1 MKKLIIDN
9 VGPIKH
15 VELDLKQVNVIIGP
29 QGSGKSCILK
39 VASFCAWVEKHI
51 MLNMSF
57 NDLFNRG
64 FVQQELIEFHR
75 LNKLIDQNSHIY
87 YCSDYIEFEYQYECF
102 IHHDWKGER
111 SDYKLSRVSYIPAE
125 RNIISVVPNIFEI
138 NFGRDYVRSFISD
151 WNMAR
156 KFFSGGVLLPILDLP
171 VNYHVDDANN
181 QDVIDIPNRPPIPLT
196 NASSGIQSLVPMC
209 SYLDFLFEK
218 QYSSILLS
226 SANENNRN
234 LAFAIR
240 LYNSKYSEYSNFP
253 DKPKDIKFPITGDIG
268 SMPFPFENEADYREC
283 LQIYNNHTKVSHSDI
298 FLEEPEQNIFPD
310 TQVKL
315 VYYLLEKIKLHQDN
329 LFMATHSHY
338 ILYALNNC
346 MLGYIVAETARE
358 SGDEEALQFQ
368 NSWIDPAQ
376 VGVWELKDGMLNPVE
391 DSPSNTIQDKDGLIR
406 GNYFDRVMRNVMADF
421 TNLMNYYE

>member
-1 MKKLIIDN
+1 MKKLIIEN

-51 MLNMSF
+51 MLDMSF
-57 NDLFNRG
+57 DCLENRN
-64 FVQQELIEFHR
+64 FIQQELIDFHR
-75 LNKLIDQNSHIY
+75 IEEFIDRKSHIY
-87 YCSDYIEFEYQYECF
+87 YCSNNLEFDFWGKDCSF
-102 IHHDWKGER
+102 HNWKEER
-111 SDYKLSRVSYIPAE
+111 WDYKLSRVSYIPAE
-125 RNIISVVPNIFEI
+125 RSIISVVPNIFEI

-156 KFFSGGVLLPILDLP
+156 KFFSGGTSLPILDLP

-181 QDVIDIPNRPPIPLT
+181 NQDVIDIPNRSQIPLT

-218 QYSSILLS
+218 QYSGTLLS
-226 SANENNRN
+226 SANKDFQNKD
-234 LAFAIR
+234 FAIM
-240 LYNSKYSEYSNFP
+240 LYDRRYSGNYSKESM
-253 DKPKDIKFPITGDIG
+253 IGTIG
-268 SMPFPFENEADYREC
+268 SVRCYFENEADYCEC

-346 MLGYIVAETARE
+346 MLGHLVAETARE
-358 SGDEEALQFQ
+358 AGDEEALQFQ

-391 DSPSNTIQDKDGLIR
+391 NSPSNTIQDEDGLIR